1 MIKKSYGGGG
11 LNVGPVL
18 DQALDTGPMPSQGCQ
33 VKSSAV
39 VFRPVV
45 HVGLKRKQENFIQEI
60 IIIDLKLRD

>member
-1 MIKKSYGGGG
+1 MIEKSYGGGG

-18 DQALDTGPMPSQGCQ
+18 DQALDAGPMPSQGCQ

-45 HVGLKRKQENFIQEI
+45 YIGLKRKQENFI
-60 IIIDLKLRD
+60 K